1 MSSRH
6 QSRSIAVQILYEQ
19 DFYNNE
25 KEIDQIIK
33 ERIATENI
41 SKEQK
46 KFIQAL
52 IKGVLKNFEELN
64 KIIQKAAPD
73 WPLERMSAVDRNI
86 IRLGLYELM
95 YIDNEEVPPKVAI
108 NEAIEL
114 GKDFG
119 GETSGKFINGVLGT
133 IYEEMKKVNE

>member
-33 ERIATENI
+33 ERIATEDI